1 VAAHAVRLAVVGGVV
16 CALLA
21 SGCGGSSSG
30 GSDKAT
36 HDAFAR
42 VGAAREAAV
51 SEAIASGVLPPV
63 ARGAV
68 RADGSLDPGFL
79 GGAEDAVV
87 RTRDGG
93 RSGPPLRWDLDGDGK
108 PERRITEEQ
117 LYAAITRVTER
128 ATQASPAA
136 G

>member
-1 VAAHAVRLAVVGGVV
+1 VAAHAVKLLVAGGVV
-16 CALLA
+16 CALLVA
-21 SGCGGSSSG
+21 GCGGSSGSG
-30 GSDKAT
+30 GSDETT

-42 VGAAREAAV
+42 IGAAREAAV

-68 RADGSLDPGFL
+68 RADGTLDPGFL

-93 RSGPPLRWDLDGDGK
+93 RSGPPLAWDLDGDGK
-108 PERRITEEQ
+108 PERHITEEQ
-117 LYAAITRVTER
+117 LYAAITRVTEK
-128 ATQASPAA
+128 ATQVA
-136 G
+136 GR